1 MERWAIPLAWLVWAA
16 VWIAL
21 ARRVKPVAE
30 RIDRNGELAHYAPLI
45 LAALIDILPLSVFP
59 LDARF
64 VSFHPWLPHLGLLL
78 VVVGLGYAI
87 WARLTIA
94 GNWSSD
100 VTLKHGHEL
109 VVAGP
114 YAWTRHPIYTG
125 LLAAFFGVALA
136 MGEWRG
142 LIALGLAFLAFRR
155 KIALEEALM
164 RREFGEAYRAYVM
177 RVKALIPWVY

>member
-16 VWIAL
+16 VWTVL
-21 ARRVKPVAE
+21 AGRVKPVAE
-30 RIDRNGELAHYAPLI
+30 RIDRKAERAHYAPLM
-45 LAALIDILPLSVFP
+45 LAALLDILPLSIFS
-59 LDARF
+59 LNARF
-64 VSFHPWLPHLGLLL
+64 VAFHPWLPHLGLLL
-78 VVVGLGYAI
+78 VVAGLAYAI

-100 VTLKHGHEL
+100 VTLKQGHEL

-125 LLAAFFGVALA
+125 LLAAFAGVALA

-142 LIALGLAFLAFRR
+142 LIALGLAFVAFRR

-164 RREFGEAYRAYVM
+164 RREFGDTYAAYAL
-177 RVKALIPWVY
+177 RVRALIPWVY

>member
-1 MERWAIPLAWLVWAA
+1 MEIWAIPLAWGVWAA
-16 VWIAL
+16 VWVAL
-21 ARRVKPVAE
+21 AGRVKPVAE
-30 RIDRNGELAHYAPLI
+30 RIDRNRERAHYAPLI
-45 LAALIDILPLSVFP
+45 FAALLDILPLSVFP
-59 LDARF
+59 LNARF
-64 VSFHPWLPHLGLLL
+64 VAFHSWLPHLGLLL
-78 VVVGLGYAI
+78 VVAGLGYAI

-100 VTLKHGHEL
+100 VTLKQGHEL

-125 LLAAFFGVALA
+125 LLAAFLGNALA

-164 RREFGEAYRAYVM
+164 RRVFGDAYAAYAL